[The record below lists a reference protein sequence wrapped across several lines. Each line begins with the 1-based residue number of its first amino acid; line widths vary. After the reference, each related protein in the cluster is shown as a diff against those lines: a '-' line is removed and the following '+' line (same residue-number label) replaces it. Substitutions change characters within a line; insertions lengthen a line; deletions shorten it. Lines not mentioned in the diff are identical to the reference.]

1 MWGGETSWGKS
12 EHGGKVFIPTG
23 RCLDLGVRRRI
34 QMTTRP
40 QLIIIAKAHLG
51 NDYLLRNEL
60 FSWRIGAER
69 DLKTL
74 CGSGVLLPFMAVTKV
89 NEVRWLRR
97 QLDHR
102 SRLNCP
108 FFQLQTES
116 QVQTKNLQ
124 KTLAPLFIREFA
136 RRTKFVVWRKM
147 DVRPFRL
154 SWRYCT
160 GCLQCSN
167 FQASPNK
174 DYYVVGPELFLHD
187 EVSKSSSKSSTNR
200 CSVMYMWRNFCP
212 RYLGERLQETF
223 NRWIQIDIPRAGIR
237 AKIRWRSG
245 HCRVGSCW
253 RG

>member
-34 QMTTRP
+34 QITTRP

-74 CGSGVLLPFMAVTKV
+74 CGSGVLLPFMVVTKF
-89 NEVRWLRR
+89 NEVRWLRC

-102 SRLNCP
+102 SRLTWNCP

-116 QVQTKNLQ
+116 QVQTKKLQ
-124 KTLAPLFIREFA
+124 KLWHHFLSENSRGERSLWCGERWMYVP
-136 RRTKFVVWRKM
+136 FVSAE
-147 DVRPFRL
+147 DIA
-154 SWRYCT
+154 
-160 GCLQCSN
+160 
-167 FQASPNK
+167 QAAFNALTSKQSPNK

-187 EVSKSSSKSSTNR
+187 EVGKSSSKSSTNR
-200 CSVMYMWRNFCP
+200 CSVMCP
-212 RYLGERLQETF
+212 RYLGEWLQETF
-223 NRWIQIDIPRAGIR
+223 SRWIQRDIPRAGIR
-237 AKIRWRSG
+237 ARIRWRSG
-245 HCRVGSCW
+245 NCRVGNC
-253 RG
+253 

>member
-74 CGSGVLLPFMAVTKV
+74 CGSGVLLPFMAVTKF
-89 NEVRWLRR
+89 NEVRWLRC
-97 QLDHR
+97 QLDHYKPKAKCRQKIYRKRWHHFLSENSRGER
-102 SRLNCP
+102 SLWCGGRWTYVP
-108 FFQLQTES
+108 FVSAEDI
-116 QVQTKNLQ
+116 
-124 KTLAPLFIREFA
+124 A
-136 RRTKFVVWRKM
+136 
-147 DVRPFRL
+147 
-154 SWRYCT
+154 
-160 GCLQCSN
+160 
-167 FQASPNK
+167 QAAFNALTSKQSPNK

-187 EVSKSSSKSSTNR
+187 EVGKSSSKSSTNR

-223 NRWIQIDIPRAGIR
+223 NRWIQRDIPRAGIR
-237 AKIRWRSG
+237 ARIRWRSG
-245 HCRVGSCW
+245 NCRVGNC
-253 RG
+253 